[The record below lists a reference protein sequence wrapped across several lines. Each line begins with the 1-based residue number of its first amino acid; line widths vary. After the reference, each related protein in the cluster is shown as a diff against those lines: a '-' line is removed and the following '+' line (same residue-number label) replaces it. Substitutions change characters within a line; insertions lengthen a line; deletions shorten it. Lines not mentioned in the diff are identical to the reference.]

1 VLNNDVERAA
11 KFPQSG
17 CCILLAGFILS
28 KMDVDTS
35 RKRETENSTFLNT
48 VEYSGGEA
56 HEMHGDGWPRE
67 FRAWCLVPGA

>member
-11 KFPQSG
+11 KFPHSG
-17 CCILLAGFILS
+17 SCILLAGFILS

-48 VEYSGGEA
+48 VEYSGG
-56 HEMHGDGWPRE
+56 
-67 FRAWCLVPGA
+67 GA